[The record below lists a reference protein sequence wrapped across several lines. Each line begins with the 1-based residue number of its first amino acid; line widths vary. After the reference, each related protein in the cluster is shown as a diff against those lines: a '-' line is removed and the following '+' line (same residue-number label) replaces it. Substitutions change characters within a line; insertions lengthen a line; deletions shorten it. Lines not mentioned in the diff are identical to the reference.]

1 MNPVNSVIITKEGL
15 TKLKAE
21 YDELLTKRQL
31 AVDRVAKAREMGDL
45 SENAEYQSARE
56 ELSFTDG
63 RLAELE
69 EMLKDAKAVTISNN
83 HKHQVNVGCKVTV
96 HVNGKKDIFY
106 MVGEWEA
113 NPMEKKISHVS
124 PLGQALLGKK
134 VGEKVEVDAPVG
146 KIVYTI
152 TNIE

>member
-1 MNPVNSVIITKEGL
+1 MNPINSVIITKEGL
-15 TKLKAE
+15 NKLKAE
-21 YDELLTKRQL
+21 YDELLAKRQL

-56 ELSFTDG
+56 ELSFMDG

-69 EMLKDAKAVTISNN
+69 EMLKDAKIVASGNG
-83 HKHQVNVGCKVTV
+83 HRSQVGVGCKVTV
-96 HVNGKKDIFY
+96 HVNGKKDIFFV
-106 MVGEWEA
+106 VGEWEA

-124 PLGQALLGKK
+124 PLGQALIGKK
-134 VGEKVEVDAPVG
+134 VGEKVDVEAPVG

-152 TNIE
+152 VSIE